1 MKVNALA
8 LSLAASKLPEVE
20 IKKPASVIAPTTEN
34 AISSGIVYG
43 QIAMAE
49 GLIKKVIAELGDQPK
64 VIATGG
70 FAELISSEIDVIDV
84 VDIDLTLN
92 GLNMLSRSS

>member
-1 MKVNALA
+1 
-8 LSLAASKLPEVE
+8 
-20 IKKPASVIAPTTEN
+20 
-34 AISSGIVYG
+34 
-43 QIAMAE
+43 MAE
-49 GLIKKVIAELGDQPK
+49 GLIKKVIAELRDQPK